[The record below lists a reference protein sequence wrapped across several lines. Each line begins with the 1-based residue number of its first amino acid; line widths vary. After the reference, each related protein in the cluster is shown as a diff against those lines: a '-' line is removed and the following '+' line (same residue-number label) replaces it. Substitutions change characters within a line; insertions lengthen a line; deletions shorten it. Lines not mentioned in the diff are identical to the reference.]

1 VDQNGEQDKVAN
13 SLWIG
18 EKLLPQHLMSINS
31 WLKHGWK
38 YNLYIYGEVSNIPPG
53 VNIFDGN
60 VILPESEIWYYNKGF
75 NKGSPSGF
83 SNEFRFT
90 LLNTLGGLWVDTD
103 VVLLKD
109 FNLDKEYIFI
119 SERNENGEI
128 HPTSSVI
135 YSDSYRVNFP
145 QKQIWSEAIDNISYR
160 NKARVIHGETGPQLV
175 TYLVNKYNLEKYV
188 LSPNAFCSIGWH
200 ETIKLI
206 DGTQLPEDVIGLHLF
221 DAQSN
226 LNDIDKKTYP
236 YDSIIEQLKRKYL

>member
-1 VDQNGEQDKVAN
+1 MEQNVGLNKVAN

-18 EKLLPQHLMSINS
+18 KKLFPQHIMSINS
-31 WLKHGWK
+31 FLQNGFQ
-38 YNLYIYGEVSNIPPG
+38 YNLYVYDEVKNIPSG
-53 VNIFDGN
+53 VNVLDGN
-60 VILPESEIWYYNKGF
+60 DILPDSAIWYYGKGF

-109 FNLDKEYIFI
+109 FNLNKPYIFI
-119 SERNENGEI
+119 SERNVNNDI

-135 YSDSYRVNFP
+135 YHDLSVYLFAG
-145 QKQIWSEAIDNISYR
+145 KLFSEAIDNISYR
-160 NKARVIHGETGPQLV
+160 NKDRVIHGETGPDLI
-175 TYLVNKYNLEKYV
+175 TYLVNKYNLEEYV
-188 LSPNAFCSIGWH
+188 LPPNAFCSIAWH
-200 ETIKLI
+200 ETNKLI

-221 DAQSN
+221 DAQNN
-226 LNDIDKKTYP
+226 LNNIDRQTYP

>member
-1 VDQNGEQDKVAN
+1 VATKEVAN

-18 EKLLPQHLMSINS
+18 EQLFPQHIISINS
-31 WLKHGWK
+31 FLQNGFQ
-38 YNLYIYGEVSNIPPG
+38 YNLYVYDEVKNIPSG
-53 VNIFDGN
+53 VNVLDGN
-60 VILPESEIWYYNKGF
+60 EILPDSAIWYYGKGF

-109 FNLDKEYIFI
+109 FILDKEYIFI

-135 YSDSYRVNFP
+135 YSQSTTAS
-145 QKQIWSEAIDNISYR
+145 IWSEAIDNITYR
-160 NKARVIHGETGPQLV
+160 NKDRVIHGETGPQLV

-188 LSPNAFCSIGWH
+188 LLPYTFCFVGYF
-200 ETIKLI
+200 ETLKLI
-206 DGTQLPEDVIGLHLF
+206 DGTQLPEDAIGIHLF

-236 YDSIIEQLKRKYL
+236 YVSIIEQLKRKYL

>member
-1 VDQNGEQDKVAN
+1 MVENVGLNKVAN

-18 EKLLPQHLMSINS
+18 KQLFPQHIISINS
-31 WLKHGWK
+31 FLQNGFQ
-38 YNLYIYGEVSNIPPG
+38 YNLYVYGEVKNIPSG
-53 VNIFDGN
+53 VNVLDAN
-60 VILPESEIWYYNKGF
+60 DILPESEIWYYGKGF

-109 FNLDKEYIFI
+109 FNLDKPYIFI
-119 SERNENGEI
+119 SERNINGDI

-135 YSDSYRVNFP
+135 YSESGTSSE
-145 QKQIWSEAIDNISYR
+145 KIWLEAIDNISYR
-160 NKARVIHGETGPQLV
+160 NKARVIHGETGPELV
-175 TYLVNKYNLEKYV
+175 TYLVKKYNLYDYV
-188 LSPNAFCSIGWH
+188 LSPNAFCAIGWF
-200 ETIKLI
+200 ETEKLI
-206 DGTQLPEDVIGLHLF
+206 DGTQLPKDVIGLHLF

>member
-18 EKLLPQHLMSINS
+18 DKLLPQHLMSINS

-38 YNLYIYGEVSNIPPG
+38 YNLYIYGEVSNIPSG
-53 VNIFDGN
+53 VNILDGN

-83 SNEFRFT
+83 SNQFRFA

-135 YSDSYRVNFP
+135 YSQSTTAS
-145 QKQIWSEAIDNISYR
+145 IWSEAIDNITYR
-160 NKARVIHGETGPQLV
+160 NKDRVIHGETGPQLV

-188 LSPNAFCSIGWH
+188 LLPYTFCFVGWF
-200 ETIKLI
+200 ETLKLI
-206 DGTQLPEDVIGLHLF
+206 DGTQLPEDAIGIHLF

-236 YDSIIEQLKRKYL
+236 YVSIIEQLKRKYL